1 MSTLRLATAANIRAF
16 QILTDAL
23 RASDSKSTEEVDS
36 DALEDEIGRFR
47 VWAGNLGALQKGHS
61 SLDYRLRDSPNLLSS
76 ALKLL
81 NELEHNLNETF
92 AVISGARLPFEAQTS
107 TEEVEEDENDDGF
120 FSEEDDSDS
129 DGPRSELKMRF
140 EEVVDIIDNLYKLSV
155 RIRTPSIHSRSLKAS
170 SYMPKDPET
179 GVDILDAYAELDR
192 KHVQELLLQLR
203 KQHPS
208 GAQEEQASL
217 IDRLS
222 SSITL
227 RRRHFKYWK
236 RHRDKLGASA
246 IPEEAPEPVVPA
258 SREAPNT
265 TRNDNLEAFPTTPMI
280 TTSRPTPSQKTG
292 KTLLSG
298 TEATHH
304 HQSLDDIVDTK
315 SVTSY
320 AVTVRDLHGKGIE
333 LPPPPKAANGD
344 KDFECPYCWIVC
356 PARYGKGRAWKTH
369 LLQDLQP
376 YICTYQDCES
386 SQQLFR
392 SRREWAEHEATHRK
406 LWRCPEHAAALY
418 SSVSG
423 LENHLRQDHNGSFPE
438 DQIAVIAKIGE
449 TTAMDTRTKCPIC
462 YVPADTASLGDLQS
476 HIANHLERFATFA
489 LPHGREDD
497 AEGASSIASRGSS
510 NSQSLP
516 DSFRTDT
523 SADEIELDDTPKLYD
538 SSEILHVKEP
548 GQNLLSAERLQQLP
562 DESHNRLAMIA
573 SQSNDLED
581 SEDEQPDNQQI
592 DEDVSLSHKK
602 HLDHV
607 EAFRQHVLTL
617 PGALSVR
624 FYRRYG
630 SWRGSITFADDWVG
644 EEALKVFDTQRFPNM
659 DFKPKKD
666 TSKWNFTRINPP
678 NKKEHTFNRQSTAD
692 TQTTEDAETFSTG
705 SELYDQEAEDSEKQ
719 AIIST
724 ADIPTLRSL
733 YQSRRLLQRDQSF
746 APNDAYNQ
754 MISFCHYDLTR
765 LRVDAIVNNA
775 PSNFKAQ
782 PDPKSLHYVIYQR
795 GGSGLRNEA
804 RSKPRVKAGQ
814 VELTHGHD
822 LPASWVIHA
831 AAPTYTGSKGVGQFN
846 ILSACYREALK
857 TAATYE
863 LKTIAF
869 PCLGTGGC
877 MFPPRVAA
885 RIALQE
891 IREYLDAHPE
901 HRPER
906 IIFCVKAAID
916 EKAYT
921 DFLPVFF
928 PPTHGD
934 LDRARTSDWS
944 ANRAALSAQ
953 ILETRSQ
960 LQKALTDMSD
970 TYVFR
975 SQTAETSAC
984 AHDMG
989 RIDFAL
995 LSMRNYLLGSKELKR
1010 SLGDLNLLCSV
1021 ISTACSTISE
1031 IAERAKEVGFTKE
1044 EQNFWDEAN
1053 TGMQASHGFDLSTLF
1068 DYCWMFANS
1077 LDGVIGGD
1085 RKEPDSMAR
1094 ARQVLEN
1101 YAVKQKSQDAKGIR
1115 DHLDE
1120 VIHVRKS
1127 EAPISNNREIIQV
1140 HQIPSVARLYLLGD
1154 LEAKPTMAQPSTS
1167 FNHTVCLLRED
1178 ITRLAVDVLV
1188 NSTDVSFSGM
1198 GTLDR
1203 TVFKKGGPGLR
1214 WEVEAEQIGPCKEGD
1229 VKVTPPFLLPAK
1241 HVVHVV
1247 PPGQFRKDTKTILR
1261 GIYREI
1267 LHTAVEL
1274 RARSVAIPSIGTG
1287 MLNYPRRDCASL
1299 AMEEVKRFLESAEPA
1314 NGLDKI
1320 IFVVFSSNDE
1330 FVYKSLLPVYFP
1342 PPKRRVSDA
1351 SQREEQ
1357 TSAQH
1362 QAAMTID
1369 DHMRKEA
1376 EREQRKD
1383 EIRER
1388 FAQDTPLPA
1397 SFRQT
1402 DETREDSSS
1411 SKPSATIL
1419 PASSDLR
1426 KLSEVNEEVRQMR
1439 YRQIIQQTQMWT
1451 HESRPMDK
1459 SEEHAFFQFESHVD
1473 DCDTCHNGL
1482 YERRHEL
1489 CQQGYRL
1496 GEDIW
1501 QRVEMSPHANV
1512 HARRDRYK
1520 LEVPADRLPSSMLLL
1535 STIAQNATQSTQT
1548 ESGLGHPFFQTVTPR
1563 EAKPK
1568 DPAHE
1573 DENASHHS
1581 VVEDEKS
1588 TVSTTE
1594 PPAVIHASVLAPL
1607 TLGDWVHSVLHIHQ
1621 SKIELYRTDIYS
1633 EDIPYATVDLA
1644 GASSSLTRGATL
1656 DYSNQQAQARAADYQ
1671 QALIYHHWML
1681 QNGYPNH
1688 RPPSLH
1694 IFQDPH
1700 VSAVRLP
1707 LHATSLF
1714 VVRWGE
1720 TKGKGTQGVKLTRMM
1735 ERWHFLDAF
1744 APEAPALFDALQ
1756 RLVNRNNKTQR
1767 DLATLWTIGNETDKD
1782 YLDKREKS
1790 LQSSA
1795 HVSKD
1800 VASSSGGEPDDMKPN
1815 SGGDA
1820 QSEKILAYLSHDL
1833 KTRSGSYI
1841 GQTTNRIADAVDID
1855 AGLVNTVLH
1864 TLAAHGRVHNTIN
1877 DDTWV
1882 ISEPTKEL
1890 PPIEQEPQPP
1900 EPSDDYLF
1908 TPAGQFTLAGW
1919 IVSCLI
1925 RNCQGLSL
1933 EDLAFQL
1940 QAPSSR
1946 ILTMIH
1952 RLAQDGYI
1960 ASGPDEH
1967 TWILTDLGEQK
1978 ALEIRVREERD
1989 AKRVTEL
1996 PPNENPPSDLSE
2008 RALSYLKSLPGISEN
2023 ISDLA
2028 ATFDIPVAEL
2038 RPVLDKLESEG
2049 LVENKDDRSSWTASL
2064 PTDNQAS
2071 DTHLPV
2077 YNPFASTRDHRPI
2090 SPQLRHTRSL
2100 DFNSPTPPGIRTPS
2114 LRSTSPVVES
2124 IIETSHDD
2132 DESSGPRSRVSR
2144 GEQLFHR
2151 FNLPNP
2157 TSYRK
2162 QSVSNVNLM
2171 SHESEHPADN
2181 RPTSGTDRKQKLATT
2196 GDLERTQELVDF
2208 DEPAIDTDEQANK
2221 MKYGRHGDINPGNI
2235 LWYNDSGADHEVLKG
2250 DLKIAD
2256 FGQAELNNLLS
2267 RTQPRDV
2274 ANTSEVETEKMHLE
2288 EKEAETPDTSKV
2300 GSSKD
2305 ESGPNERNV
2314 TEHIGEMAREFVE
2327 RVAIETKGS
2336 IEGSSWRDGKGAK
2349 QRKQTRSTREIAED
2363 IDEDLQAGTASNLRR
2378 ARMAKEKKHKKS
2390 SRASAKDIDDELEDY
2405 DGQEEDYVDNEE
2417 ETVKS

>member
-23 RASDSKSTEEVDS
+23 SASDSKSTEEVDG

-203 KQHPS
+203 RQHPS
-208 GAQEEQASL
+208 GSQEAQASL
-217 IDRLS
+217 IERLS

-406 LWRCPEHAAALY
+406 LWRCPEHAAALF

-423 LENHLRQDHNGSFPE
+423 LENHLRQDHNGNFPE
-438 DQIAVIAKIGE
+438 DQITVIAKIGE

-462 YVPADTASLGDLQS
+462 YVPTDTAGLGDLQS

-497 AEGASSIASRGSS
+497 VDGASSVASHGTS

-516 DSFRTDT
+516 DSVRTDT
-523 SADEIELDDTPKLYD
+523 STDKIELEDIKLEY
-538 SSEILHVKEP
+538 SSEVRHVNEP
-548 GQNLLSAERLQQLP
+548 GQSLLSAERLQQLP

-581 SEDEQPDNQQI
+581 SEDEQSDDQQV

-692 TQTTEDAETFSTG
+692 TQATEDAETFSTE

-846 ILSACYREALK
+846 VLSACYREALK

-975 SQTAETSAC
+975 SQTAETNAC

-1101 YAVKQKSQDAKGIR
+1101 YAVKQKSQDTKGIR

-1120 VIHVRKS
+1120 VIHMRKS

-1178 ITRLAVDVLV
+1178 ITRLAVDVMV

-1342 PPKRRVSDA
+1342 PPKRKVSDA
-1351 SQREEQ
+1351 SQREK

-1376 EREQRKD
+1376 EREERKH
-1383 EIRER
+1383 EIRGR
-1388 FAQDTPLPA
+1388 FAQDTSLPA
-1397 SFRQT
+1397 SVRQT

-1419 PASSDLR
+1419 PASSDLQ

-1439 YRQIIQQTQMWT
+1439 YRQIIEQTQMWT
-1451 HESRPMDK
+1451 HESRLMDK

-1501 QRVEMSPHANV
+1501 SRVEMSPHANV
-1512 HARRDRYK
+1512 HARRDRYQ

-1535 STIAQNATQSTQT
+1535 STIAQSATQSTQT

-1573 DENASHHS
+1573 DEN
-1581 VVEDEKS
+1581 S

-1633 EDIPYATVDLA
+1633 EDIPYATIDLA

-1656 DYSNQQAQARAADYQ
+1656 DYSNKQAQARAADYQ

-1700 VSAVRLP
+1700 ASAVRLP

-1744 APEAPALFDALQ
+1744 APEAPALFNALQ

-1795 HVSKD
+1795 HVLKD

-1841 GQTTNRIADAVDID
+1841 GQTTNKIADAVDID
-1855 AGLVNTVLH
+1855 VGLVNTVLH

-1877 DDTWV
+1877 NDTWV
-1882 ISEPTKEL
+1882 ISEQTKEL
-1890 PPIEQEPQPP
+1890 RPIEQKPQPQ
-1900 EPSDDYLF
+1900 EPSDEYPF
-1908 TPAGQFTLAGW
+1908 TSAGSSTLADR
-1919 IVSCLI
+1919 IVSCLSSKD
-1925 RNCQGLSL
+1925 QGLSL
-1933 EDLAFQL
+1933 EDLSLEL
-1940 QAPSSR
+1940 QAPDPE
-1946 ILTMIH
+1946 LFMMIH
-1952 RLAQDGYI
+1952 SLAVNEYI
-1960 ASGPDEH
+1960 AIGPDKR

-1978 ALEIRVREERD
+1978 AVEIRVRGERD
-1989 AKRVTEL
+1989 AMRKTETL
-1996 PPNENPPSDLSE
+1996 APNQNSSSDLYE
-2008 RALSYLKSLPGISEN
+2008 RALSYLKSLPGTSEN

-2028 ATFDIPVAEL
+2028 TTFDTPVAEL

-2049 LVENKDDRSSWTASL
+2049 LVENKDDKSSWKASL
-2064 PTDNQAS
+2064 PTNNQANVPHS
-2071 DTHLPV
+2071 PM
-2077 YNPFASTRDHRPI
+2077 YPPASTRNDRPV

-2100 DFNSPTPPGIRTPS
+2100 DLNSPTPPGIHTPS

-2124 IIETSHDD
+2124 TIETSHDD
-2132 DESSGPRSRVSR
+2132 DESSETRSRVSR

-2162 QSVSNVNLM
+2162 QSVSDVNLM
-2171 SHESEHPADN
+2171 SHESEHPAEDG
-2181 RPTSGTDRKQKLATT
+2181 PTPESDPDLSNHSKGAEPSGLPQPANVN
-2196 GDLERTQELVDF
+2196 ERIFSNHRSVFAQHSIPSP
-2208 DEPAIDTDEQANK
+2208 EPSKVE
-2221 MKYGRHGDINPGNI
+2221 
-2235 LWYNDSGADHEVLKG
+2235 
-2250 DLKIAD
+2250 
-2256 FGQAELNNLLS
+2256 AEHI
-2267 RTQPRDV
+2267 R
-2274 ANTSEVETEKMHLE
+2274 LE
-2288 EKEAETPDTSKV
+2288 EKEAEIPDTSKES
-2300 GSSKD
+2300 SSKD
-2305 ESGPNERNV
+2305 DSGANERKL
-2314 TEHIGEMAREFVE
+2314 TENIGEMAREFVE

-2349 QRKQTRSTREIAED
+2349 QRKQTRSTREIVED
-2363 IDEDLQAGTASNLRR
+2363 IDEDLQEGTASSLRR
-2378 ARMAKEKKHKKS
+2378 ARMAKEKKHKRLSKV
-2390 SRASAKDIDDELEDY
+2390 AAEDIDNELEYY
-2405 DGQEEDYVDNEE
+2405 DGQEEDFVDNEE

>member
-23 RASDSKSTEEVDS
+23 SASDSRSTEEVDS

-92 AVISGARLPFEAQTS
+92 AIISGARPPFEAQTS

-217 IDRLS
+217 IERLS

-246 IPEEAPEPVVPA
+246 ISEEAPEPIVPA
-258 SREAPNT
+258 PREAPNT

-406 LWRCPEHAAALY
+406 LWRCPEHAAALF

-423 LENHLRQDHNGSFPE
+423 LENHLRQDHNGNFPE
-438 DQIAVIAKIGE
+438 DQITVIAKIGE

-462 YVPADTASLGDLQS
+462 YVPTDTAGLDDLQS

-497 AEGASSIASRGSS
+497 ADGASSVASRGTS

-516 DSFRTDT
+516 DSVRTDT
-523 SADEIELDDTPKLYD
+523 STDKIELEDIKLEN
-538 SSEILHVKEP
+538 SSEVRHVNEP
-548 GQNLLSAERLQQLP
+548 GQSLLSAERLQQLP

-581 SEDEQPDNQQI
+581 SEDEQSDDQQV
-592 DEDVSLSHKK
+592 DEDVSLSHRK

-666 TSKWNFTRINPP
+666 TTKWNFTRINPP
-678 NKKEHTFNRQSTAD
+678 NKKEHTLNRQSTAD
-692 TQTTEDAETFSTG
+692 TQATEDAETFSTG

-953 ILETRSQ
+953 ILEARSQ

-975 SQTAETSAC
+975 SQTAETNAC

-995 LSMRNYLLGSKELKR
+995 LSMRNYLLGSRELKR

-1031 IAERAKEVGFTKE
+1031 IAERAKDVGFTKE

-1376 EREQRKD
+1376 EREERKH
-1383 EIRER
+1383 EIRGR
-1388 FAQDTPLPA
+1388 FAQDTSLPA
-1397 SFRQT
+1397 SVRQT

-1411 SKPSATIL
+1411 SNPSGTIL

-1535 STIAQNATQSTQT
+1535 STIAQSATQSTQM
-1548 ESGLGHPFFQTVTPR
+1548 ESGLGYPFFQTVTPR
-1563 EAKPK
+1563 EAKPE

-1573 DENASHHS
+1573 DENASHHFAI
-1581 VVEDEKS
+1581 EAEGS
-1588 TVSTTE
+1588 TASITE
-1594 PPAVIHASVLAPL
+1594 PPAVVHASVLAPL
-1607 TLGDWVHSVLHIHQ
+1607 TLEDWVPSILYIYQ
-1621 SKIELYRTDIYS
+1621 SKIELYRAGYYS
-1633 EDIPYATVDLA
+1633 EGNPYATIDLA
-1644 GASSSLTRGATL
+1644 GANSSLTRGATL
-1656 DYSNQQAQARAADYQ
+1656 NYSNQQAQARAADYQ
-1671 QALIYHHWML
+1671 QALAYHHWML
-1681 QNGYPNH
+1681 QHGHPNH
-1688 RPPSLH
+1688 PPPSLQ
-1694 IFQDPH
+1694 IFQGPDA
-1700 VSAVRLP
+1700 SAVRLP
-1707 LHATSLF
+1707 PHATSLF
-1714 VVRWGE
+1714 VVKRGE
-1720 TKGKGTQGVKLTRMM
+1720 MEGKGTQGVKLTRMM
-1735 ERWHFLDAF
+1735 ERWHFLDALD
-1744 APEAPALFDALQ
+1744 PALFDALK
-1756 RLVNRNNKTQR
+1756 RLVKRNNKTQR
-1767 DLATLWTIGNETDKD
+1767 DLATLWTIGDETDKD
-1782 YLDKREKS
+1782 YLNKRDKG
-1790 LQSSA
+1790 LQPSA

-1800 VASSSGGEPDDMKPN
+1800 VASSSGSEPDDMKPTLEE
-1815 SGGDA
+1815 DIE
-1820 QSEKILAYLSHDL
+1820 SEKILAYLSLDL
-1833 KTRSGSYI
+1833 RTRSGSYI
-1841 GQTTNRIADAVDID
+1841 GQTTNMIADAADIEV
-1855 AGLVNTVLH
+1855 GVVNTVLH

-1882 ISEPTKEL
+1882 ISEEAKEL

-1900 EPSDDYLF
+1900 EPEIDIFDPNIFDPNIFDPNIFKPRQQDRDVLQNWEDRYSAEPVSQADFFAPKELLSDDYLSTSASPLTL
-1908 TPAGQFTLAGW
+1908 TPIDQ
-1919 IVSCLI
+1919 IVLCLS
-1925 RNCQGLSL
+1925 RKGQGLSL
-1933 EDLAFQL
+1933 EDLALEL

-1978 ALEIRVREERD
+1978 AVEIRVRGERD
-1989 AKRVTEL
+1989 AMRDTEKL
-1996 PPNENPPSDLSE
+1996 TPDENSSSDLSE
-2008 RALSYLKSLPGISEN
+2008 RALSYLKSLPGLIEN
-2023 ISDLA
+2023 ISNLA
-2028 ATFDIPVAEL
+2028 TTFDTPVAEL

-2049 LVENKDDRSSWTASL
+2049 LVENKDDKSNWTATLS
-2064 PTDNQAS
+2064 TNNQATVPDPS
-2071 DTHLPV
+2071 M
-2077 YNPFASTRDHRPI
+2077 YTRDLRTA
-2090 SPQLRHTRSL
+2090 SPQPQHTPSL
-2100 DFNSPTPPGIRTPS
+2100 NLILPTPPGSPTAS
-2114 LRSTSPVVES
+2114 VHSASPVADSVVE
-2124 IIETSHDD
+2124 TRHNNDV
-2132 DESSGPRSRVSR
+2132 SSRGKSRVSW
-2144 GEQLFHR
+2144 GENQFHN
-2151 FNLPNP
+2151 FDLPNLP
-2157 TSYRK
+2157 SYREQFFSDDDLK
-2162 QSVSNVNLM
+2162 SR
-2171 SHESEHPADN
+2171 ESKHPADSE
-2181 RPTSGTDRKQKLATT
+2181 PAPGIDREQDLATIDPEPKSPKVEAGQT
-2196 GDLERTQELVDF
+2196 RLEEEAETL
-2208 DEPAIDTDEQANK
+2208 DTSRESSSKD
-2221 MKYGRHGDINPGNI
+2221 
-2235 LWYNDSGADHEVLKG
+2235 DSGA
-2250 DLKIAD
+2250 
-2256 FGQAELNNLLS
+2256 
-2267 RTQPRDV
+2267 
-2274 ANTSEVETEKMHLE
+2274 
-2288 EKEAETPDTSKV
+2288 
-2300 GSSKD
+2300 
-2305 ESGPNERNV
+2305 NERKQ
-2314 TEHIGEMAREFVE
+2314 TERVADEAQKHVA

-2336 IEGSSWRDGKGAK
+2336 IEGSSWRDGTGAK

-2363 IDEDLQAGTASNLRR
+2363 IEEDLQAGTASSLRR

-2390 SRASAKDIDDELEDY
+2390 SRASAEDIDDELECY
-2405 DGQEEDYVDNEE
+2405 DGQEEDYVDNE
-2417 ETVKS
+2417 

>member
-23 RASDSKSTEEVDS
+23 SASDSKSTEEVDG

-217 IDRLS
+217 IERLS

-418 SSVSG
+418 SSISG
-423 LENHLRQDHNGSFPE
+423 LENHLRQDHNGGFPE

-462 YVPADTASLGDLQS
+462 YVPADTANLGDLQS

-497 AEGASSIASRGSS
+497 ADGASSIASRGSS

-516 DSFRTDT
+516 YSVRTDT
-523 SADEIELDDTPKLYD
+523 STNEIELEDTVKLED
-538 SSEILHVKEP
+538 SSEILHSKEP

-581 SEDEQPDNQQI
+581 SEDEQPDDQQI

-678 NKKEHTFNRQSTAD
+678 NKKEHTFTRQSTAD
-692 TQTTEDAETFSTG
+692 TQATEDAETFSTG

-765 LRVDAIVNNA
+765 LKVDAIVNNA

-877 MFPPRVAA
+877 NFPPRVAA

-953 ILETRSQ
+953 ILEARSQ

-1178 ITRLAVDVLV
+1178 ITRLAVDVMV

-1229 VKVTPPFLLPAK
+1229 VKVTPPYLLPAK

-1376 EREQRKD
+1376 EREERKD

-1388 FAQDTPLPA
+1388 FAQDTTLPA

-1489 CQQGYRL
+1489 CQQGFRL

-1501 QRVEMSPHANV
+1501 QRMEMSPHANV

-1520 LEVPADRLPSSMLLL
+1520 LELPADRLPNSMLFL
-1535 STIAQNATQSTQT
+1535 STIAQSAAQSTQT
-1548 ESGLGHPFFQTVTPR
+1548 ESGLGDPFFQTVTPR
-1563 EAKPK
+1563 EAEPK

-1573 DENASHHS
+1573 DENASHHFAIE
-1581 VVEDEKS
+1581 VEGS
-1588 TVSTTE
+1588 TASNTE
-1594 PPAVIHASVLAPL
+1594 PPAVVHASVLAPL
-1607 TLGDWVHSVLHIHQ
+1607 TLKDWVPSILYIYQ
-1621 SKIELYRTDIYS
+1621 SKIELYRAGYYS
-1633 EDIPYATVDLA
+1633 EGNPYATIDLA
-1644 GASSSLTRGATL
+1644 GANSSLTRGATL

-1671 QALIYHHWML
+1671 QALTYHYWML
-1681 QNGYPNH
+1681 QHGHPNH
-1688 RPPSLH
+1688 PPPSLQ
-1694 IFQDPH
+1694 IFQGPDA
-1700 VSAVRLP
+1700 SAVRLP
-1707 LHATSLF
+1707 PHAMSLF
-1714 VVRWGE
+1714 VVKSGE
-1720 TKGKGTQGVKLTRMM
+1720 MEGKETQGVKLTPMM
-1735 ERWHFLDAF
+1735 ERWHFLDSLD
-1744 APEAPALFDALQ
+1744 PALFDALQ
-1756 RLVNRNNKTQR
+1756 RLVKRNNKTQR
-1767 DLATLWTIGNETDKD
+1767 DLAALWTIGNETDKD
-1782 YLDKREKS
+1782 YLDEREKG

-1795 HVSKD
+1795 HASKD
-1800 VASSSGGEPDDMKPN
+1800 VASSSGGGPDDMKPTL
-1815 SGGDA
+1815 GEDA
-1820 QSEKILAYLSHDL
+1820 QSEKILAYLSYDL

-1855 AGLVNTVLH
+1855 VGLVNTVLH

-1882 ISEPTKEL
+1882 ISEEAKEL

-1900 EPSDDYLF
+1900 EPSGDYLF
-1908 TPAGQFTLAGW
+1908 TRAGQLTLAGQIISW
-1919 IVSCLI
+1919 LS
-1925 RNCQGLSL
+1925 RKGQGLSL
-1933 EDLAFQL
+1933 EDLALEL
-1940 QAPSSR
+1940 QAPSPR

-1952 RLAQDGYI
+1952 GLAQGRYI

-1978 ALEIRVREERD
+1978 AVDIRVRGERD
-1989 AKRVTEL
+1989 AMRKTETL
-1996 PPNENPPSDLSE
+1996 APNENSSSDLSE

-2028 ATFDIPVAEL
+2028 TTFNTPVSEL

-2049 LVENKDDRSSWTASL
+2049 LVENKDDRSSWKASL
-2064 PTDNQAS
+2064 PINNLANVPHPPT
-2071 DTHLPV
+2071 
-2077 YNPFASTRDHRPI
+2077 YNPFASTRDHRPV
-2090 SPQLRHTRSL
+2090 SPQLRHARSL

-2124 IIETSHDD
+2124 TIETSHDD
-2132 DESSGPRSRVSR
+2132 DESSETRSRVSR

-2162 QSVSNVNLM
+2162 QSVSDTNLM
-2171 SHESEHPADN
+2171 SHESEHPADD
-2181 RPTSGTDRKQKLATT
+2181 RPTSGTDREQKLATT
-2196 GDLERTQELVDF
+2196 GDLERTQKLVDF
-2208 DEPAIDTDEQANK
+2208 DEPAIDTDEQTNK
-2221 MKYGRHGDINPGNI
+2221 MEYGRHGDIKPEKT
-2235 LWYNDSGADHEVLKG
+2235 LYFDSDRTLEP
-2250 DLKIAD
+2250 AD
-2256 FGQAELNNLLS
+2256 FEPERG
-2267 RTQPRDV
+2267 TPK
-2274 ANTSEVETEKMHLE
+2274 VEADQISLE
-2288 EKEAETPDTSKV
+2288 EKEAETPDTSKDS
-2300 GSSKD
+2300 SSKD
-2305 ESGPNERNV
+2305 DSGANERKL
-2314 TEHIGEMAREFVE
+2314 TENIGEMAREFVE

-2336 IEGSSWRDGKGAK
+2336 IEGSSWRDGKGVK

-2363 IDEDLQAGTASNLRR
+2363 INEDLQEGTASSLRR

-2390 SRASAKDIDDELEDY
+2390 SRASAGNIDDELEWY

-2417 ETVKS
+2417 ETVNS

>member
-1 MSTLRLATAANIRAF
+1 M
-16 QILTDAL
+16 
-23 RASDSKSTEEVDS
+23 
-36 DALEDEIGRFR
+36 
-47 VWAGNLGALQKGHS
+47 
-61 SLDYRLRDSPNLLSS
+61 
-76 ALKLL
+76 
-81 NELEHNLNETF
+81 
-92 AVISGARLPFEAQTS
+92 
-107 TEEVEEDENDDGF
+107 
-120 FSEEDDSDS
+120 
-129 DGPRSELKMRF
+129 
-140 EEVVDIIDNLYKLSV
+140 
-155 RIRTPSIHSRSLKAS
+155 
-170 SYMPKDPET
+170 
-179 GVDILDAYAELDR
+179 
-192 KHVQELLLQLR
+192 
-203 KQHPS
+203 
-208 GAQEEQASL
+208 
-217 IDRLS
+217 
-222 SSITL
+222 
-227 RRRHFKYWK
+227 
-236 RHRDKLGASA
+236 
-246 IPEEAPEPVVPA
+246 
-258 SREAPNT
+258 
-265 TRNDNLEAFPTTPMI
+265 
-280 TTSRPTPSQKTG
+280 
-292 KTLLSG
+292 
-298 TEATHH
+298 
-304 HQSLDDIVDTK
+304 
-315 SVTSY
+315 
-320 AVTVRDLHGKGIE
+320 
-333 LPPPPKAANGD
+333 
-344 KDFECPYCWIVC
+344 
-356 PARYGKGRAWKTH
+356 
-369 LLQDLQP
+369 
-376 YICTYQDCES
+376 
-386 SQQLFR
+386 
-392 SRREWAEHEATHRK
+392 
-406 LWRCPEHAAALY
+406 
-418 SSVSG
+418 
-423 LENHLRQDHNGSFPE
+423 
-438 DQIAVIAKIGE
+438 
-449 TTAMDTRTKCPIC
+449 
-462 YVPADTASLGDLQS
+462 
-476 HIANHLERFATFA
+476 
-489 LPHGREDD
+489 
-497 AEGASSIASRGSS
+497 
-510 NSQSLP
+510 
-516 DSFRTDT
+516 
-523 SADEIELDDTPKLYD
+523 
-538 SSEILHVKEP
+538 
-548 GQNLLSAERLQQLP
+548 
-562 DESHNRLAMIA
+562 
-573 SQSNDLED
+573 
-581 SEDEQPDNQQI
+581 
-592 DEDVSLSHKK
+592 
-602 HLDHV
+602 
-607 EAFRQHVLTL
+607 
-617 PGALSVR
+617 
-624 FYRRYG
+624 
-630 SWRGSITFADDWVG
+630 
-644 EEALKVFDTQRFPNM
+644 
-659 DFKPKKD
+659 
-666 TSKWNFTRINPP
+666 
-678 NKKEHTFNRQSTAD
+678 
-692 TQTTEDAETFSTG
+692 
-705 SELYDQEAEDSEKQ
+705 YDQEAEDSEKQ

-877 MFPPRVAA
+877 KFPPRVAA

-953 ILETRSQ
+953 ILEARSQ
-960 LQKALTDMSD
+960 LQKALIDMSD

-975 SQTAETSAC
+975 SQTAETKAC
-984 AHDMG
+984 AHDM
-989 RIDFAL
+989 RRLDFAL

-1010 SLGDLNLLCSV
+1010 SLADLNLLCSV

-1053 TGMQASHGFDLSTLF
+1053 TGMQASHGFDLSNLF

-1178 ITRLAVDVLV
+1178 ITRLAVDVMV

-1330 FVYKSLLPVYFP
+1330 FVYRSLLPIYFP

-1351 SQREEQ
+1351 SQREKQ

-1369 DHMRKEA
+1369 DHMRIEA
-1376 EREQRKD
+1376 EREERKD

-1439 YRQIIQQTQMWT
+1439 YRKIIQQTQMWT

-1496 GEDIW
+1496 GEDMW

-1535 STIAQNATQSTQT
+1535 STIAQSATQSTQT
-1548 ESGLGHPFFQTVTPR
+1548 ESGLGYPFFQTVTPR

-1573 DENASHHS
+1573 DENASHHPA
-1581 VVEDEKS
+1581 VEDENS
-1588 TVSTTE
+1588 TASTTE

-1607 TLGDWVHSVLHIHQ
+1607 TLGDWVHSILHIHQ
-1621 SKIELYRTDIYS
+1621 SRIELYRTDNYS
-1633 EDIPYATVDLA
+1633 EGNPYATIDLA
-1644 GASSSLTRGATL
+1644 GANSSLTRGATL
-1656 DYSNQQAQARAADYQ
+1656 DYSNQPAQARVAEYQ
-1671 QALIYHHWML
+1671 QALSYHNWML
-1681 QNGYPNH
+1681 KNGYSNH
-1688 RPPSLH
+1688 RPPSPR
-1694 IFQDPH
+1694 IVQGPDA
-1700 VSAVRLP
+1700 SAVRLP
-1707 LHATSLF
+1707 PHATSLI
-1714 VVRWGE
+1714 VGKLEEMEGE
-1720 TKGKGTQGVKLTRMM
+1720 GTQEVERIRVM
-1735 ERWHFLDAF
+1735 ERWHFLDAL

-1756 RLVNRNNKTQR
+1756 RLVNRNKPRPKPQCWEHGCNGREFSTFSNLLRHQ
-1767 DLATLWTIGNETDKD
+1767 
-1782 YLDKREKS
+1782 REKS
-1790 LQSSA
+1790 GNVSVAYCPTCGKEFTRRTARNA
-1795 HVSKD
+1795 HMTH
-1800 VASSSGGEPDDMKPN
+1800 ENCMPKPR
-1815 SGGDA
+1815 A
-1820 QSEKILAYLSHDL
+1820 QILDYLSNDL
-1833 KTRSGSYI
+1833 KTRPGSYI
-1841 GQTTNRIADAVDID
+1841 GQNTSSIASGTGID
-1855 AGLVNTVLH
+1855 TELVASLLNM
-1864 TLAAHGRVHNTIN
+1864 LAIEGRVHNTV
-1877 DDTWV
+1877 DDHTWV
-1882 ISEPTKEL
+1882 ISEEAKEL
-1890 PPIEQEPQPP
+1890 PPIEQELQSP
-1900 EPSDDYLF
+1900 ESGDGYPFTSAGPS
-1908 TPAGQFTLAGW
+1908 TLADR
-1919 IVSCLI
+1919 IVSCLSS
-1925 RNCQGLSL
+1925 RAQGLSL
-1933 EDLAFQL
+1933 EDFSLEFQASDPELFMMINELAL
-1940 QAPSSR
+1940 N
-1946 ILTMIH
+1946 
-1952 RLAQDGYI
+1952 GYI
-1960 ASGPDEH
+1960 AFRDDKR

-1978 ALEIRVREERD
+1978 AVEIRVRGERD
-1989 AKRVTEL
+1989 AMRDTGTFV
-1996 PPNENPPSDLSE
+1996 PNEKSSSDLSE

-2028 ATFDIPVAEL
+2028 STFDVPVGEL

-2064 PTDNQAS
+2064 PTNNQANVP
-2071 DTHLPV
+2071 HPPI
-2077 YNPFASTRDHRPI
+2077 YPPASTRDHRSG
-2090 SPQLRHTRSL
+2090 SPQLRHTQSL
-2100 DFNSPTPPGIRTPS
+2100 DLNSPTLPGIRTPT

-2124 IIETSHDD
+2124 TIETSHDD
-2132 DESSGPRSRVSR
+2132 DGSSGTRSRESR

-2162 QSVSNVNLM
+2162 QSVSDANLI
-2171 SHESEHPADN
+2171 SHESEHPFDD
-2181 RPTSGTDRKQKLATT
+2181 RPTPESDPDLSNHSKEAEPSGLPQPPNVNERIFSNHRSVFAQQNIPSPEPSKVEAEHIR
-2196 GDLERTQELVDF
+2196 LE
-2208 DEPAIDTDEQANK
+2208 A
-2221 MKYGRHGDINPGNI
+2221 
-2235 LWYNDSGADHEVLKG
+2235 
-2250 DLKIAD
+2250 
-2256 FGQAELNNLLS
+2256 
-2267 RTQPRDV
+2267 
-2274 ANTSEVETEKMHLE
+2274 
-2288 EKEAETPDTSKV
+2288 KEAETPDKSKES
-2300 GSSKD
+2300 SSKD
-2305 ESGPNERNV
+2305 DSGVNERKQ
-2314 TEHIGEMAREFVE
+2314 TENIGEMAREFVE
-2327 RVAIETKGS
+2327 RVAIDTKGS

-2349 QRKQTRSTREIAED
+2349 QRKQTRSTRGIAED
-2363 IDEDLQAGTASNLRR
+2363 IDESLQEGTASSLRR

-2390 SRASAKDIDDELEDY
+2390 SRVAAEDIDDKLEYY
-2405 DGQEEDYVDNEE
+2405 DGQEEDFVDNEE
-2417 ETVKS
+2417 ETVKN

>member
-23 RASDSKSTEEVDS
+23 SVSDSKSTEEVDG

-92 AVISGARLPFEAQTS
+92 AVISGARLPYEAQTS

-217 IDRLS
+217 VERLS

-236 RHRDKLGASA
+236 RHRDKLGASV

-265 TRNDNLEAFPTTPMI
+265 IRNENLEAFPTTPMI

-298 TEATHH
+298 TEVTHH

-344 KDFECPYCWIVC
+344 KDFECSYCWIVC

-376 YICTYQDCES
+376 YICTYEDCES

-423 LENHLRQDHNGSFPE
+423 LETHLRQDHNGSFPE

-462 YVPADTASLGDLQS
+462 YVPADTAGLGDLQS

-497 AEGASSIASRGSS
+497 ADGASSIASRGSS
-510 NSQSLP
+510 KSQSLP
-516 DSFRTDT
+516 DSVRTDT
-523 SADEIELDDTPKLYD
+523 SIDEIELEDTAKLED

-562 DESHNRLAMIA
+562 DESHNRFALIA

-581 SEDEQPDNQQI
+581 SEEEQPDDQI

-666 TSKWNFTRINPP
+666 TSKWNFTRINLPD
-678 NKKEHTFNRQSTAD
+678 KKEHTFNRQSTAD
-692 TQTTEDAETFSTG
+692 TQATEDAETFSTG
-705 SELYDQEAEDSEKQ
+705 SELYDQEVEDSEKQ

-765 LRVDAIVNNA
+765 MRVDAIVNNA

-846 ILSACYREALK
+846 ILSACYREALR

-863 LKTIAF
+863 FKTIAF

-877 MFPPRVAA
+877 NFPPRVAA

-953 ILETRSQ
+953 ILEARTQ

-975 SQTAETSAC
+975 SQTAETNVC
-984 AHDMG
+984 AHDM
-989 RIDFAL
+989 RRVDSAL
-995 LSMRNYLLGSKELKR
+995 LSIRNYLLGSKELKR
-1010 SLGDLNLLCSV
+1010 SLADLNLLCSV

-1077 LDGVIGGD
+1077 LDGVIAGD

-1101 YAVKQKSQDAKGIR
+1101 YAVKQKSQNAKGIR

-1178 ITRLAVDVLV
+1178 ITRLAVDVMV

-1214 WEVEAEQIGPCKEGD
+1214 WEVEAEQIGPCKVGD

-1274 RARSVAIPSIGTG
+1274 RATSVAIPSIGTG

-1314 NGLDKI
+1314 NVLHKI

-1342 PPKRRVSDA
+1342 PPKRKVSDA

-1369 DHMRKEA
+1369 DHMRNEA
-1376 EREQRKD
+1376 EREEKKH

-1397 SFRQT
+1397 SVRQT
-1402 DETREDSSS
+1402 EETREDSSS

-1459 SEEHAFFQFESHVD
+1459 SEEHALFQFESHVD

-1535 STIAQNATQSTQT
+1535 STIAQSATQSTQT
-1548 ESGLGHPFFQTVTPR
+1548 ESGLGDPFFQTVTPR
-1563 EAKPK
+1563 EVKPK

-1573 DENASHHS
+1573 DGNASHHS
-1581 VVEDEKS
+1581 AVEVANS
-1588 TVSTTE
+1588 TASVTE
-1594 PPAVIHASVLAPL
+1594 PPGVIHASVLAPL
-1607 TLGDWVHSVLHIHQ
+1607 TFGDWVHSILHIHR
-1621 SKIELYRTDIYS
+1621 SKIELYHTNNYS
-1633 EDIPYATVDLA
+1633 EGNPYATIDLR

-1656 DYSNQQAQARAADYQ
+1656 DYSNQQGQARAADYQ
-1671 QALIYHHWML
+1671 QALSYHNWML
-1681 QNGYPNH
+1681 KNGYPNH
-1688 RPPSLH
+1688 PPPSPRTP
-1694 IFQDPH
+1694 DA
-1700 VSAVRLP
+1700 SAVRLP
-1707 LHATSLF
+1707 PHATSLL
-1714 VVRWGE
+1714 VE
-1720 TKGKGTQGVKLTRMM
+1720 KLEEMEGKGTQRVDRIRVM
-1735 ERWHFLDAF
+1735 ERWHFLDAL

-1782 YLDKREKS
+1782 YLDKREKG

-1800 VASSSGGEPDDMKPN
+1800 VASSSAGGPDDMKPTL
-1815 SGGDA
+1815 GEDT
-1820 QSEKILAYLSHDL
+1820 QSEKILAYLSYDL

-1841 GQTTNRIADAVDID
+1841 GQTTNKIADAVDID
-1855 AGLVNTVLH
+1855 VGLVNTVLH

-1882 ISEPTKEL
+1882 ISEEAKEL
-1890 PPIEQEPQPP
+1890 PPIEQVLRPP
-1900 EPSDDYLF
+1900 ESGDGYPFTSAGPS
-1908 TPAGQFTLAGW
+1908 TLADR
-1919 IVSCLI
+1919 IVSCLST
-1925 RNCQGLSL
+1925 RAQGLSL
-1933 EDLAFQL
+1933 KDFGREL
-1940 QAPSSR
+1940 QASDSE
-1946 ILTMIH
+1946 LVMMIH
-1952 RLAQDGYI
+1952 SLALNGYI
-1960 ASGPDEH
+1960 AFEDDKR

-1978 ALEIRVREERD
+1978 AVEIRVRGERD
-1989 AKRVTEL
+1989 AIRDTETFA
-1996 PPNENPPSDLSE
+1996 PNENSPSELSE

-2028 ATFDIPVAEL
+2028 ATFDTPVAEL

-2049 LVENKDDRSSWTASL
+2049 LVEHQDDNSSWTASL
-2064 PTDNQAS
+2064 STNQQADIPHPPMYPS
-2071 DTHLPV
+2071 
-2077 YNPFASTRDHRPI
+2077 ASTRDHRPV

-2114 LRSTSPVVES
+2114 LRSTSPAVES
-2124 IIETSHDD
+2124 TMETSHID
-2132 DESSGPRSRVSR
+2132 DESSETRSRVSR
-2144 GEQLFHR
+2144 GEQMFHR

-2157 TSYRK
+2157 TSYRGPEFPHNDYFVPE
-2162 QSVSNVNLM
+2162 QQDV
-2171 SHESEHPADN
+2171 
-2181 RPTSGTDRKQKLATT
+2181 
-2196 GDLERTQELVDF
+2196 ER
-2208 DEPAIDTDEQANK
+2208 PAI
-2221 MKYGRHGDINPGNI
+2221 
-2235 LWYNDSGADHEVLKG
+2235 
-2250 DLKIAD
+2250 
-2256 FGQAELNNLLS
+2256 
-2267 RTQPRDV
+2267 
-2274 ANTSEVETEKMHLE
+2274 
-2288 EKEAETPDTSKV
+2288 EAKRST
-2300 GSSKD
+2300 
-2305 ESGPNERNV
+2305 
-2314 TEHIGEMAREFVE
+2314 
-2327 RVAIETKGS
+2327 
-2336 IEGSSWRDGKGAK
+2336 EGSSWRDGTGAK

-2363 IDEDLQAGTASNLRR
+2363 IDEDLQEGTASSLRR
-2378 ARMAKEKKHKKS
+2378 ARMAKEKKHKRS
-2390 SRASAKDIDDELEDY
+2390 SKVAAKDIDDELEYY
-2405 DGQEEDYVDNEE
+2405 DGQEEDFVDDEE
-2417 ETVKS
+2417 DTKVQGQ